1 MTKNFKK
8 LMQHD
13 MSDDCPICH
22 AEDLVTTTLIPA
34 VAAWEIANDFP
45 QFSLALHGAAGLLSA
60 MIEEG
65 YKRDEIEVALKK
77 LLDEFEVSIA
87 NNTAMA
93 GPPQGSA

>member
-1 MTKNFKK
+1 MKNEFKK

-34 VAAWEIANDFP
+34 AASWEIANDLP

-65 YKRDEIEVALKK
+65 YKRDQIELALKE
-77 LLDEFEVSIA
+77 LLDDFEGSIA
-87 NNTAMA
+87 TNTAMA

>member
-1 MTKNFKK
+1 MTNEFKK

-22 AEDLVTTTLIPA
+22 AENLVTTTLIPA
-34 VAAWEIANDFP
+34 VASWEIANDLP

-65 YKRDEIEVALKK
+65 HKRDKIELALKE
-77 LLDEFEVSIA
+77 LLDEFEVSMA
-87 NNTAMA
+87 TNTAMA
-93 GPPQGSA
+93 GPAQGTA

>member
-1 MTKNFKK
+1 MKNELKK

-34 VAAWEIANDFP
+34 AASWEIANDLP

-65 YKRDEIEVALKK
+65 YKRDKIELALKE
-77 LLDEFEVSIA
+77 LLDDFEVSIA
-87 NNTAMA
+87 TNTAMA